1 MTYALNE
8 PFNDIEG
15 RWDQYAP
22 WDGTEQSDSAKGF
35 LTTQKHVDLRCFRVV
50 ANLDPRPLSEVDV
63 QTGTQLD
70 AQTQTQLETKPAV
83 NIVDELWALS
93 GTGLN
98 TMTVGEIAT
107 KGGWSGLQAKTDGG
121 AINCTLTS
129 SIATA
134 IDISPGTS
142 LSIIF
147 PDFNTFDTATS
158 YIQLSS
164 DPAGAFGT
172 GHDSAQVF
180 FSSNTAAMPHL
191 KLPVSSFAHSGFDNT
206 KVTGVKVGLVK
217 ASAPSAGLTFT
228 MMAIRS
234 LDPAWV
240 VSWLDF
246 DTRIGA
252 VCRPVT
258 LDGLVTTGTVA
269 QAFQFVRGNGGKDD
283 PIPADLA
290 MSAYFYPGGLT
301 SPNDATGSA
310 NSGTYNTLAF
320 IFREQKNTAL
330 GTGEHIEV
338 GLKFSGNDTYFY
350 AKKRSTT
357 GGSPGTPTDTGV
369 LTPINVGGPLDSSK
383 RYLFTVQIKGTQ
395 IIPELYTVTTSGE
408 VVSIAWRPAGT
419 ITNALYTYKN
429 GRVGFIADLQSRDAY
444 LDALVVSPQGF
455 AELVTET
462 FESRTPVD
470 GAQLSAVYS
479 ADENLFTGFQ
489 SGATLDATKTI
500 SGDGSYRSSGQMTMN
515 SFLVD
520 DWTQMY
526 LNLAIWVGSA
536 VTEANQPTIILNGV
550 EDPVSLTLDTALL
563 KAAQWNNLTFDLG
576 LFRDLPT
583 GMSYFFSIVPGI
595 EPDQPLGFYW
605 VDEITIGRRRVSWA
619 AKATANGLWR
629 EFKNTVNNPYG
640 AIHFTP
646 EERGTQL
653 QIKADALTEDAWVA
667 SFNLFPRY
675 ASLGLPRW
683 DQGGTYENFDGGQ

>member
-8 PFNDIEG
+8 PFNDTEG

-50 ANLDPRPLSEVDV
+50 SDLDPRPLSEVDV

-83 NIVDELWALS
+83 NIVDELWALT

-98 TMTVGEIAT
+98 TMTTGEIAAR
-107 KGGWSGLQAKTDGG
+107 GGWSGIQALTDGG

-129 SIATA
+129 SITTA
-134 IDISPGTS
+134 IDISPGTN

-158 YIQLSS
+158 YVQLSS

-180 FSSNTAAMPHL
+180 FSSNAAAMPEL
-191 KLPVSSFAHSGFDNT
+191 RLPVASFAAAGFDDT
-206 KVTGVKVGLVK
+206 KVTGVKIGLVK
-217 ASAPSAGLTFT
+217 ATAPSAGLTFT

-252 VCRPVT
+252 VYRPVT
-258 LDGLVTTGTVA
+258 LDGNTTTGTVA
-269 QAFQFVRGNGGKDD
+269 QAFQFVRGDGGKDD
-283 PIPADLA
+283 PIPADVC
-290 MSAYFYPGGLT
+290 MGVYFYPGGLT
-301 SPNDATGSA
+301 SPNDATGLS
-310 NSGTYNTLAF
+310 YNTLAF
-320 IFREQKNTAL
+320 IMREQKNISTN
-330 GTGEHIEV
+330 TGSHIEAGV
-338 GLKFSGNDTYFY
+338 QFNDTEVNFY
-350 AKKRSTT
+350 AKYVSRVA
-357 GGSPGTPTDTGV
+357 GV
-369 LTPINVGGPLDSSK
+369 DQPDAGVYTLTNIVNGPFDSSK
-383 RYLFTVQIKGTQ
+383 RYLMLIQIKGTQ
-395 IIPELYTVTTSGE
+395 IIPKIYTVYTNGDVESIVWSGL
-408 VVSIAWRPAGT
+408 GT
-419 ITNALYTYKN
+419 ITNTAYVYRN
-429 GRVGFIADLQSRDAY
+429 GRVGFIADLLTRDAY
-444 LDALVVSPQGF
+444 VDAITVSPQGF
-455 AELVTET
+455 AELITET
-462 FESRTPVD
+462 FTSRTPVD

-479 ADENLFTGFQ
+479 SDLNLFTGFS
-489 SGATLDATKTI
+489 SGATLDLTKTI
-500 SGDGSYRSSGQMTMN
+500 SGNGSYRSTAQMTMDT
-515 SFLVD
+515 FLVD

-526 LNLAIWVGSA
+526 LNLSVWVSSA
-536 VTEANQPTIILNGV
+536 VTEFNQPTIILNGV
-550 EDPVSLTLDTALL
+550 EDPVTKVLDTALL